1 MSRSGLERYLFRF
14 DKEPALRAAFE
25 AGAAE
30 AFEGYRLD
38 EEEKRVLCER
48 DLATLYEWGV
58 HPLLIRN
65 FAGTLGLNYVQAYR
79 ERGLVPLSSNRQE
92 TSK

>member
-14 DKEPALRAAFE
+14 DKEPGLQAALKADAEDAFQGYALSEEEQRALR
-25 AGAAE
+25 G
-30 AFEGYRLD
+30 
-38 EEEKRVLCER
+38 R

-79 ERGLVPLSSNRQE
+79 ARGLVPLSSNHQE